1 MGQKQTLHIQFLKK
15 MKNKK
20 PNPFK
25 LDFAS
30 FKIDRVCIDFF
41 ILKEGYFLLQLNKL
55 FKDKHFLFCI
65 RFYIV

>member
-1 MGQKQTLHIQFLKK
+1 MGQKQTLHIQFFKK

-30 FKIDRVCIDFF
+30 FKIDRVFSF
-41 ILKEGYFLLQLNKL
+41 
-55 FKDKHFLFCI
+55 FLF
-65 RFYIV
+65 FNNFF